1 LKLTFHMPL
10 GETTV
15 TLKDVSLQLRVPIDG
30 EPAAIVLRFIGGH
43 STRKY
48 DHREPDKAI
57 MAKY

>member
-1 LKLTFHMPL
+1 MPL